1 MDITVRYDNSV
12 LIIGT
17 NGRPS
22 LSAFIFVYKG
32 LITKNVYRDEI
43 KRAQTA
49 WKAITCVWVSYCGP
63 WVCVRVCVRVDTY
76 CDVYVCVCVRL
87 CVYMQEKSSL

>member
-1 MDITVRYDNSV
+1 MDIIVPYDDYDSV
-12 LIIGT
+12 LIAGT

-43 KRAQTA
+43 K
-49 WKAITCVWVSYCGP
+49 
-63 WVCVRVCVRVDTY
+63 
-76 CDVYVCVCVRL
+76 
-87 CVYMQEKSSL
+87 